1 MTTITEIAEKRREYK
16 EVKDELDE
24 IYRQLSLSTFAVEAQ
39 NQRLVVD
46 DMARELGE
54 LENEYKTHMV
64 AEYESTG
71 EKKFDGGL
79 VKIYKT
85 MDYDPK
91 TALEYA
97 ISERAIGVL
106 SLKKAGFK
114 NLVKSKLPD
123 FVTFG
128 EEAKGTLSA
137 DLSEFLIS

>member
-1 MTTITEIAEKRREYK
+1 MTTITEIAEKRREY
-16 EVKDELDE
+16 EEARAEHDAIKDRLEKSDLAIEAENKRLDVNDIAGE
-24 IYRQLSLSTFAVEAQ
+24 I
-39 NQRLVVD
+39 
-46 DMARELGE
+46 GE
-54 LENEYKTHMV
+54 LEKEYKAHMV
-64 AEYESTG
+64 SEYESTG

-97 ISERAIGVL
+97 ISERALGAL

-123 FVTFG
+123 FVTFD
-128 EEAKGTLSA
+128 EEAKGTLFA